1 MPKEETSS
9 CVARGKELTHIMYTA
24 RKKDKMPIHLCEVF
38 ETYETWIIEFSV
50 LPNKVIFP
58 WHPAKELRIISP
70 ILPSV
75 SLVSTRS
82 VVRKALS

>member
-38 ETYETWIIEFSV
+38 ETYET
-50 LPNKVIFP
+50 
-58 WHPAKELRIISP
+58 
-70 ILPSV
+70 
-75 SLVSTRS
+75 
-82 VVRKALS
+82 